1 MTDSCPTARR
11 RTPCAVAATSARSTA
26 STRVRSVPLASGMHA
41 HTDCRRLPAACA
53 SCGYPAAK
61 IRSYEWGQKAKR
73 RKSAWLPAGATS
85 AAAHA
90 DVSLLPQRPARAAC
104 ATFPVC
110 RAVPRTASAPVLP
123 RARRPLPPRPKR
135 LQRESPLRLLLPPA
149 LAALVHTVLLH
160 VLITLCHHPSPST
173 PTCAPSGAPHT
184 SDVHQQNF
192 IWPFDR

>member
-1 MTDSCPTARR
+1 MPSLQQALVPPPAQECVACRSHLACMRILTVVVSLQPARR
-11 RTPCAVAATSARSTA
+11 AATRPPRSARTSGA
-26 STRVRSVPLASGMHA
+26 RRPSGGRVRGCRPGPPLLLLM
-41 HTDCRRLPAACA
+41 L
-53 SCGYPAAK
+53 
-61 IRSYEWGQKAKR
+61 
-73 RKSAWLPAGATS
+73 TS
-85 AAAHA
+85 L
-90 DVSLLPQRPARAAC
+90 SLPQRPARAAC

-135 LQRESPLRLLLPPA
+135 LQRESPLLLLLPPA